1 MLEAFLVA
9 KTSSRKTCL
18 RPQGKCSK
26 KEPLLFKLI
35 FCETVANGCYFGS
48 SLQYQHISITEKQKK
63 KKGIFKMN
71 KYKLKR

>member
-1 MLEAFLVA
+1 ML
-9 KTSSRKTCL
+9 
-18 RPQGKCSK
+18 K
-26 KEPLLFKLI
+26 KRDPIFKLI

-48 SLQYQHISITEKQKK
+48 GLQYQHTSITEKQKK